1 MPDLSVGQSTSAAAL
16 RQQQD
21 DEIRPIGTRLSEQV
35 RPSTASLVPYHFAG
49 KASNATAEK
58 FTTLQSR
65 LTADIKKLGK
75 MDPESDP
82 IGFARAHMALE
93 GKALDYAPGTHYQ
106 EVRKHLAGL
115 GSAPHPMLSGQE
127 ETDAFAKDFNEYLGM
142 SKEARK
148 ESGGFAAVW
157 DKHCGR
163 VGNTLGAY
171 HSLCQ
176 EVIDN
181 TPEGDDLKSLQ
192 SSHAAFRGYAKGVM
206 QAMTQ
211 ELPDRLNTFMESRIE
226 HARSVMN
233 NESLSQPERDQATS
247 ELNQLIKVQVEFEE
261 LVDKED
267 DTPSEL
273 TKATKKN
280 EVLDTALKNVG
291 RQDYV
296 ADLKT
301 HSGFRTGL
309 AVFADAGIPQ
319 GFASST
325 HFGASTAAIDD
336 ELAGTHLAAHAAGTS
351 AVLGAAHKV
360 VSDSARPIIQTIV
373 DKTIGSGLE
382 KVDPLSVYP
391 KALQEVTMNGRRV
404 ANPNREALDKTQ
416 EDKRTDFLLKQNANN
431 FGTISGDFTGYIAFG
446 AAHAVR
452 EVLNQFTSVNA
463 SGIGARSLASAVG
476 GTLMAGGQAVFKY
489 SQTHGDEKI
498 PTYRVK
504 NETREWKELLPKA
517 FAESSK
523 VLPTNMANISDYAN
537 RIIGV
542 GAGITMRTAVGD
554 AAAPGEDAET
564 LEKMQQIITTFFSSG
579 LTLLP
584 FFANSVAAPLENKAL
599 NDGKDDLT
607 ARANVPWQNLT
618 NANRDSLPH
627 TQPPGWRRAGENLY
641 HGTRGASQLVP
652 QATVAGLNLGAEW
665 VKSVVVR
672 PKDTAAGNT
681 MELAERGEAP
691 PQGGPSTEPAPATR
705 PS

>member
-1 MPDLSVGQSTSAAAL
+1 MPDLSVGRSTSSAAL
-16 RQQQD
+16 AQD
-21 DEIRPIGTRLSEQV
+21 DRITPIRNSLSEQV
-35 RPSTASLVPYHFAG
+35 RPSTTPLVPYHFEG
-49 KASNATAEK
+49 KPTDATQQ
-58 FTTLQSR
+58 TLRTRQQR
-65 LTADIKKLGK
+65 LTVLVNNLGK
-75 MDPESDP
+75 KSPDSDP
-82 IGFARAHMALE
+82 LGYAREHMSLE
-93 GKALDYAPGTHYQ
+93 GKVLGFAPEASYQDVQKQLVELGGT
-106 EVRKHLAGL
+106 
-115 GSAPHPMLSGQE
+115 PHPMLSGQE
-127 ETDAFAKDFNEYLGM
+127 ETAEFVKDFNEYLGM
-142 SKEARK
+142 SEKDRK
-148 ESGGFAAVW
+148 EGGGFKAVW

-163 VGNTLGAY
+163 VGDTLGAY

-176 EVIDN
+176 EAIEG
-181 TPEGDDLKSLQ
+181 TPEGDERTNLQ
-192 SSHAAFRGYAKGVM
+192 SSHDAFRGYAKGVM

-226 HARSVMN
+226 HARGAMN
-233 NESLSQPERDQATS
+233 NESLSQPERDQAAS

-261 LVDKED
+261 LADKED
-267 DTPSEL
+267 DKPSEL
-273 TKATKKN
+273 TTATKKN

-319 GFASST
+319 GFASSA

-336 ELAGTHLAAHAAGTS
+336 KLDGTHLAAHAAGTS

-382 KVDPLSVYP
+382 KVDPLAVYP
-391 KALQEVTMNGRRV
+391 KALQEVTVNGRRV
-404 ANPNREALDKTQ
+404 ANPDRAALDKTQ

-452 EVLNQFTSVNA
+452 EVLNQFTIVNA

-517 FAESSK
+517 LAESSK
-523 VLPTNMANISDYAN
+523 VLPTNMTNISDYVN
-537 RIIGV
+537 RIFGV
-542 GAGITMRTAVGD
+542 GAGIVMRTAVGD

-564 LEKMQQIITTFFSSG
+564 REKMQQIITTFFSSG

-618 NANRDSLPH
+618 NTNRDSLPH
-627 TQPPGWRRAGENLY
+627 TQPPGWRRAGENVY
-641 HGTRGASQLVP
+641 HGTRGASQLLP
-652 QATVAGLNLGAEW
+652 QATVAGLNLGTEW
-665 VKSVVVR
+665 VKSLGTR
-672 PKDTAAGNT
+672 PEGTAAGDT
-681 MELAERGEAP
+681 MELAERGEAR
-691 PQGGPSTEPAPATR
+691 PQGGPSNEPTPTTR

>member
-1 MPDLSVGQSTSAAAL
+1 MPDLSVGRSTSSAAL
-16 RQQQD
+16 HQD
-21 DEIRPIGTRLSEQV
+21 DRITPVGTSLSDQV
-35 RPSTASLVPYHFAG
+35 RPSTTPLVPYHFEG
-49 KASNATAEK
+49 KPSD
-58 FTTLQSR
+58 TTQQTLRTRQQR
-65 LTADIKKLGK
+65 LTGLVNTLGK
-75 MDPESDP
+75 KNPDSDP
-82 IGFARAHMALE
+82 MGYAREHMSLE
-93 GKALDYAPGTHYQ
+93 GKVLGFAPGASYQ
-106 EVRKHLAGL
+106 DVQKQLVEL
-115 GSAPHPMLSGQE
+115 GGTPHPMLSGQE
-127 ETDAFAKDFNEYLGM
+127 ETAEFVKDFNEYLGM
-142 SKEARK
+142 SEEDRK
-148 ESGGFAAVW
+148 EGGGFKAVW

-176 EVIDN
+176 EVIGS
-181 TPEGDDLKSLQ
+181 TPEGDERTNLQ
-192 SSHAAFRGYAKGVM
+192 SSHDAFRGYAKGVM

-226 HARSVMN
+226 HARSAMN

-267 DTPSEL
+267 DNPSEL

-301 HSGFRTGL
+301 HSGFLTGL

-319 GFASST
+319 GFASSA
-325 HFGASTAAIDD
+325 HFGASTAAIDEKLD
-336 ELAGTHLAAHAAGTS
+336 GTHLAAHAAGTS

-391 KALQEVTMNGRRV
+391 KALQEVTVGGRRV

-416 EDKRTDFLLKQNANN
+416 EDKRTGFLLKQNANN
-431 FGTISGDFTGYIAFG
+431 FGTISGDFTGYLAFG

-452 EVLNQFTSVNA
+452 EALNQFTSVNA

-476 GTLMAGGQAVFKY
+476 GAFMAGGQAVAKY

-537 RIIGV
+537 RIVGV

-618 NANRDSLPH
+618 NPNRDTLPH
-627 TQPPGWRRAGENLY
+627 TQPPGWRRAGENVY

-652 QATVAGLNLGAEW
+652 QATVAGLNVGAEW
-665 VKSVVVR
+665 IKSVAVR
-672 PKDTAAGNT
+672 PKDTTAGDT

-691 PQGGPSTEPAPATR
+691 PQGGPSNEPAPTTR

>member
-1 MPDLSVGQSTSAAAL
+1 MPDLSVGRSTSSAAL
-16 RQQQD
+16 HQD
-21 DEIRPIGTRLSEQV
+21 DRITPVGTSLSAQV
-35 RPSTASLVPYHFAG
+35 RPSTTPLVPYHFEG
-49 KASNATAEK
+49 KPSD
-58 FTTLQSR
+58 TTQQTLRTRQQR
-65 LTADIKKLGK
+65 LTGLVNTLGK
-75 MDPESDP
+75 KNPDSDP
-82 IGFARAHMALE
+82 IGYAREHMSLE
-93 GKALDYAPGTHYQ
+93 GKILGFAPGASYQ
-106 EVRKHLAGL
+106 DVQKQMVEL
-115 GSAPHPMLSGQE
+115 GGTPHPMLSGQE
-127 ETDAFAKDFNEYLGM
+127 ETAEFVKDFNQYLGM
-142 SKEARK
+142 SEEDRK
-148 ESGGFAAVW
+148 EGGGFKAVW

-176 EVIDN
+176 EVIGS
-181 TPEGDDLKSLQ
+181 TPEGDERTNLQ
-192 SSHAAFRGYAKGVM
+192 SSHDAFRGYAKGVM

-226 HARSVMN
+226 HARSAMN

-267 DTPSEL
+267 DNPSEL

-301 HSGFRTGL
+301 HSGFLTGL

-319 GFASST
+319 GFASSA
-325 HFGASTAAIDD
+325 HFGASTAAIDEKLD
-336 ELAGTHLAAHAAGTS
+336 GTHLAAHAAGTS

-391 KALQEVTMNGRRV
+391 KALQEVTVGGRRV

-523 VLPTNMANISDYAN
+523 VLPTNMTNISDYAN
-537 RIIGV
+537 RIFGV

-618 NANRDSLPH
+618 NPNRDTLPH
-627 TQPPGWRRAGENLY
+627 TQPPGWRRAGENVY

-652 QATVAGLNLGAEW
+652 QATVAGLNVGAEW
-665 VKSVVVR
+665 IKSVAVR
-672 PKDTAAGNT
+672 PKDTTAGDT

-691 PQGGPSTEPAPATR
+691 PQGGPSNEPAPTTR

>member
-1 MPDLSVGQSTSAAAL
+1 MPDLSVGRSTSSATLHDAD
-16 RQQQD
+16 R
-21 DEIRPIGTRLSEQV
+21 ITPMGSRLSEQV
-35 RPSTASLVPYHFAG
+35 RPSTTPLVPYHFEG
-49 KASNATAEK
+49 KPSDATQQ
-58 FTTLQSR
+58 TLRTRQQR
-65 LTADIKKLGK
+65 LTGLVNTLGK
-75 MDPESDP
+75 KNPDTDPLGYAREHMSLESKVL
-82 IGFARAHMALE
+82 GFAPRTSYQDVQKQLVE
-93 GKALDYAPGTHYQ
+93 LGGT
-106 EVRKHLAGL
+106 
-115 GSAPHPMLSGQE
+115 PHPMLSGHE
-127 ETDAFAKDFNEYLGM
+127 ETAEFVKDFNQYLGM
-142 SKEARK
+142 SEEDRK
-148 ESGGFAAVW
+148 EGGGFKAVW
-157 DKHCGR
+157 DKHCDR

-176 EVIDN
+176 EVIEG
-181 TPEGDDLKSLQ
+181 TPQGDERTSLQ
-192 SSHAAFRGYAKGVM
+192 SSHDAFRGYAKGVM

-226 HARSVMN
+226 HARSAMN

-261 LVDKED
+261 LVDKKD
-267 DTPSEL
+267 DKPSEL
-273 TKATKKN
+273 TTATKKN

-301 HSGFRTGL
+301 HSGFLTGL

-319 GFASST
+319 GFASSA
-325 HFGASTAAIDD
+325 HFGASTAAIDEKLD
-336 ELAGTHLAAHAAGTS
+336 GTHLAAHAAGTS

-391 KALQEVTMNGRRV
+391 KALQDVTVNGRRV
-404 ANPNREALDKTQ
+404 ANPQREALDKTQ
-416 EDKRTDFLLKQNANN
+416 EDKRTSFLLKQNANN
-431 FGTISGDFTGYIAFG
+431 FGTISGDFTGYLAFG

-452 EVLNQFTSVNA
+452 EALNQFTSVNA

-476 GTLMAGGQAVFKY
+476 GTFMAGGQAVAKY

-517 FAESSK
+517 LAESSK
-523 VLPTNMANISDYAN
+523 VLPTNMTNISDYVN
-537 RIIGV
+537 RIVGV

-618 NANRDSLPH
+618 NANRDTLPH
-627 TQPPGWRRAGENLY
+627 TQPPGWRRAGENVY

-652 QATVAGLNLGAEW
+652 QATVAGLNVGAEW
-665 VKSVVVR
+665 IKSLGPG
-672 PKDTAAGNT
+672 PKNTAAGDT

-691 PQGGPSTEPAPATR
+691 PQGGPSNEPTPTTR

>member
-1 MPDLSVGQSTSAAAL
+1 MPDLSVGRSTSSAAL
-16 RQQQD
+16 PQD
-21 DEIRPIGTRLSEQV
+21 DRITPIGTSLSGQV
-35 RPSTASLVPYHFAG
+35 RPSTTPLVPYHFEG
-49 KASNATAEK
+49 KPSD
-58 FTTLQSR
+58 TTQQTLRTRQQR
-65 LTADIKKLGK
+65 LTGMVNTLGK
-75 MDPESDP
+75 RNPDSDP
-82 IGFARAHMALE
+82 IGYAREHMSLE
-93 GKALDYAPGTHYQ
+93 AKILGFAPGTSYQ
-106 EVRKHLAGL
+106 DVQKQLVEL
-115 GSAPHPMLSGQE
+115 GGTPHPMLSGQE
-127 ETDAFAKDFNEYLGM
+127 ETVEFVKDFNEYLGK
-142 SKEARK
+142 SDKDKKED
-148 ESGGFAAVW
+148 GGFKAVW

-163 VGNTLGAY
+163 VGDTLGAY

-176 EVIDN
+176 EVIEN
-181 TPEGDDLKSLQ
+181 TPEGEDRTNLQ

-206 QAMTQ
+206 HAMTQ
-211 ELPDRLNTFMESRIE
+211 ELPTRLNTFMESRIE
-226 HARSVMN
+226 HARSAMN

-261 LVDKED
+261 LVEKED
-267 DTPSEL
+267 DKPSEL
-273 TKATKKN
+273 ATATKKN

-301 HSGFRTGL
+301 HSGFLTGL

-319 GFASST
+319 GFASSA
-325 HFGASTAAIDD
+325 HFGASTAAID
-336 ELAGTHLAAHAAGTS
+336 EQLAGTHLAAHAAGTS

-382 KVDPLSVYP
+382 KVDPLAVYP
-391 KALQEVTMNGRRV
+391 KALQTVTVDGRRV
-404 ANPNREALDKTQ
+404 ANPQRETLDRTQ
-416 EDKRTDFLLKQNANN
+416 EDKRTGFLLKQNANN
-431 FGTISGDFTGYIAFG
+431 FGTISGDFTGYLAFG

-452 EVLNQFTSVNA
+452 EALNQFSSVNA

-476 GTLMAGGQAVFKY
+476 GAFMAGGQAVAKY

-517 FAESSK
+517 LAESSK
-523 VLPTNMANISDYAN
+523 VLPINMTNISDYAN
-537 RIIGV
+537 RIVGV

-599 NDGKDDLT
+599 NDGTDDLT
-607 ARANVPWQNLT
+607 ARANVPWQNVT
-618 NANRDSLPH
+618 NPNRDTLPH
-627 TQPPGWRRAGENLY
+627 TQPPGARRVAENAY
-641 HGTRGASQLVP
+641 HVTRGASQLVP
-652 QATVAGLNLGAEW
+652 QATVAGLNVGAEW
-665 VKSVVVR
+665 IKSVTTR
-672 PKDTAAGNT
+672 PKETGGGDT

-691 PQGGPSTEPAPATR
+691 AKGGPSNEPAPTTR